1 MIPVRR
7 LTPSD
12 APIVYNERAV
22 MSKMK
27 DFILDIDY
35 LVNVEK
41 MEIPEVAAVMD
52 CTIGMV
58 EDAICIIRDIFEET
72 LQ

>member
-1 MIPVRR
+1 MTTRR
-7 LTPSD
+7 LTPPGV
-12 APIVYNERAV
+12 PIVYNERAV
-22 MSKMK
+22 MSNMET
-27 DFILDIDY
+27 FILDIDY

-41 MEIPEVAAVMD
+41 MEIPQVAAMMG

-58 EDAICIIRDIFEET
+58 EDTLCILRDIFEET

>member
-1 MIPVRR
+1 
-7 LTPSD
+7 
-12 APIVYNERAV
+12 
-22 MSKMK
+22 MSKIES
-27 DFILDIDY
+27 FILDVDY

-41 MEIPEVAAVMD
+41 MEIPEVAAMMG

>member
-1 MIPVRR
+1 
-7 LTPSD
+7 
-12 APIVYNERAV
+12 
-22 MSKMK
+22 MSKIES
-27 DFILDIDY
+27 FILDVDY

-41 MEIPEVAAVMD
+41 MEIPAVAAVMG

-58 EDAICIIRDIFEET
+58 EDTVCIIRDIFEET

>member
-1 MIPVRR
+1 MTTRR
-7 LTPSD
+7 LTPPGI
-12 APIVYNERAV
+12 PIVYNERAV
-22 MSKMK
+22 MSKMET
-27 DFILDIDY
+27 FILDIDY

-41 MEIPEVAAVMD
+41 MEIPEVAAMMG

-58 EDAICIIRDIFEET
+58 EDTLCIIRDIFEET

>member
-1 MIPVRR
+1 
-7 LTPSD
+7 
-12 APIVYNERAV
+12 

-35 LVNVEK
+35 LINVEK
-41 MEIPEVAAVMD
+41 MEIPEVAVVMG

-58 EDAICIIRDIFEET
+58 EDTVCIIRDIFEET

>member
-1 MIPVRR
+1 MTTRR
-7 LTPSD
+7 LTPPGT
-12 APIVYNERAV
+12 PIVYNERAV
-22 MSKMK
+22 MSKIES
-27 DFILDIDY
+27 FILDVDY

-41 MEIPEVAAVMD
+41 MEIPEVAAMLG

-58 EDAICIIRDIFEET
+58 EDTVCIIRDIFEET

>member
-1 MIPVRR
+1 MTTRR
-7 LTPSD
+7 LTPPG

-22 MSKMK
+22 MSKLES
-27 DFILDIDY
+27 FILDVDY

-41 MEIPEVAAVMD
+41 MEIPEVAAMMG

-58 EDAICIIRDIFEET
+58 EDTVCIIRDIFEET